1 MYPESTEV
9 FALPA
14 PPVQAVPAGA
24 AAKPVRF
31 LLKCVLN
38 KNKAAALRDRSP
50 AGLFLFFLQVYRCKT
65 CGISSE
71 KPQQPVSSA
80 KPQQPVSSAKPQP
93 VSSAKPQPASSAK
106 PQPCSSRIT
115 SACAVRESLPVST
128 SGPLIPVFS
137 AHALMQHAVCAVSRQ
152 EQKIQDLAGPP
163 KLLVEQRLLPPEIA
177 DKVPELLF
185 VQPGL

>member
-65 CGISSE
+65 CGISS
-71 KPQQPVSSA
+71 A
-80 KPQQPVSSAKPQP
+80 KPQQP

-106 PQPCSSRIT
+106 PQPCSSKIT

>member
-24 AAKPVRF
+24 AAKPVSF

-93 VSSAKPQPASSAK
+93 ASSAK
-106 PQPCSSRIT
+106 PQPCSSKIT